1 MAPAAPFTTAQMP
14 PLMPAQIP
22 PLLAL
27 AAAAAARERGDLEGR
42 DSRRSSWGLST
53 GSGPGRGV
61 GATVLVALV
70 LALFGVVPCPLNSNS
85 ARIGIIG
92 WSLSSGYTKADS
104 LPHRRMMRPG
114 AAAVI
119 EDLGSWLL
127 VLRLLLWLL
136 VLSLL
141 LALRGLRVVS
151 SAAFVGDVSI
161 PRAAPSPPGGVAIAS
176 AVAGTTAAL
185 ADDGEL
191 DVVAAEGD
199 AAAFG
204 EGEAAFVAEAALLCG
219 KPRGGGGRAQGCG
232 SGHCGT
238 RARPKAS
245 NSTPQA
251 ARNGF

>member
-141 LALRGLRVVS
+141 LAPQGLCVVPL
-151 SAAFVGDVSI
+151 AAAAVVAPDLPDV
-161 PRAAPSPPGGVAIAS
+161 PSPPSLLGDA
-176 AVAGTTAAL
+176 AVAGTTAA
-185 ADDGEL
+185 A
-191 DVVAAEGD
+191 
-199 AAAFG
+199 
-204 EGEAAFVAEAALLCG
+204 
-219 KPRGGGGRAQGCG
+219 GGR
-232 SGHCGT
+232 
-238 RARPKAS
+238 
-245 NSTPQA
+245 
-251 ARNGF
+251 F